1 MAWRIIQQPNGRYA
15 RFSEVVDNFT
25 DYDLTRT
32 EAVELCKGHGLKS
45 ETAEVKVRL
54 AEQNPSRYKGAME
67 IVRLIHG
74 DDEAEAMAKLLN
86 GDSIGEVL

>member
-1 MAWRIIQQPNGRYA
+1 MGWRIIQQPNGRYA

-25 DYDLTRT
+25 DYDLTRP
-32 EAVELCKGHGLKS
+32 EAVELCKQHGLRL

-54 AEQNPSRYKGAME
+54 AEQNPSRYRGAIE

-74 DDEAEAMAKLLN
+74 EDEAVSMQMLIEK
-86 GDSIGEVL
+86 I

>member
-25 DYDLTRT
+25 DYDLTRA
-32 EAVELCKGHGLKS
+32 EALELCKGHGLKP

-74 DDEAEAMAKLLN
+74 EDEAASMQRLIEQ
-86 GDSIGEVL
+86 I